1 MLVVGGDAAGMSS
14 ASQARRAAGPDELE
28 IVAFER
34 GPRTSYAAC
43 GLPYFVE
50 GLIESPGRLIA
61 RTPEQFESNDILVHV
76 RHEVTAID
84 TAAGTLTV
92 RDLDSGAERTEAWD
106 ELVVGTGAVG
116 IRPPL
121 EGIDA
126 SGVMQLR
133 VVEDAV
139 EIDRRIR
146 GGLRRAVVVGAGYIG
161 LEVAE
166 ALARRGVEVTV
177 LEMADAPMAGTL
189 DPDMAA
195 LVTEA
200 VHVAG
205 VDLRLGEAVQG
216 FEVSHGRLTGVAGPS
231 GVLPTELAVLGLGAR
246 PNTELAAAAGLPIG
260 PAHGIVVD
268 SRMHTPTDGVWAAGD
283 CVESRHRLTGE
294 PVVVALGT
302 HANKQG
308 RVLGT
313 NVAGGDARFPGVIGT
328 AITRFCETE
337 IGRTGLTEAQAAA
350 AGIEVLATTSKSR
363 TRAHYYPG
371 GTPVTTKLLTRR
383 ADGVLLGA
391 QVVGG
396 PGAGK
401 RIDVLATAIWVGMTA
416 EDLSMSDLSYAP
428 PFSPVWDPVALA
440 AGVAARDLR
449 H

>member
-1 MLVVGGDAAGMSS
+1 MPPAAC
-14 ASQARRAAGPDELE
+14 
-28 IVAFER
+28 
-34 GPRTSYAAC
+34 RTSSKGSSSRRDGPA
-43 GLPYFVE
+43 
-50 GLIESPGRLIA
+50 A
-61 RTPEQFESNDILVHV
+61 RTPEQFADNDITVHV
-76 RHEVTAID
+76 HHEVTAID

-121 EGIDA
+121 DGIDA
-126 SGVMQLR
+126 EGVMQLR
-133 VVEDAV
+133 VIEDAV

-146 GGLRRAVVVGAGYIG
+146 DGLRRA
-161 LEVAE
+161 
-166 ALARRGVEVTV
+166 RRGGRRLHRPRGRRSARPAWRQVTV
-177 LEMADAPMAGTL
+177 LETADAPMAGTL

-216 FEVSHGRLTGVAGPS
+216 FEVHHGRLTGVVGPS
-231 GVLPTELAVLGLGAR
+231 GVLPTELAVLSLGAR

-260 PAHGIVVD
+260 PANGIVVD
-268 SRMHTPTDGVWAAGD
+268 SRMHTPVDGVWSAGD

-328 AITRFCETE
+328 AVTRFCETE

-363 TRAHYYPG
+363 SPAHYYPG
-371 GTPVTTKLLTRR
+371 ARR
-383 ADGVLLGA
+383 
-391 QVVGG
+391 
-396 PGAGK
+396 
-401 RIDVLATAIWVGMTA
+401 
-416 EDLSMSDLSYAP
+416 
-428 PFSPVWDPVALA
+428 
-440 AGVAARDLR
+440 
-449 H
+449 